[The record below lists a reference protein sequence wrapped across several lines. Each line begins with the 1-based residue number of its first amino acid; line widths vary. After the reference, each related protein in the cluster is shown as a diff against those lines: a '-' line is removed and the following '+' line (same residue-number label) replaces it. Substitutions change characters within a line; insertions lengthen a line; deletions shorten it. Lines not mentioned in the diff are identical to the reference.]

1 MTRIVTRPSATG
13 PSLLGGSI
21 ELPPSPCE
29 HGTPRFVSPWTGGE
43 GTAGTVAVVGA
54 GKMGL
59 PLAAQFALHGW
70 RVIAVD
76 VQQAVV
82 DAVNAGRSHVGEEP
96 GLDEIVRDVHAAG
109 RLRATTD
116 GAAAAREADVV
127 VLIVPVM
134 LDDEQQPDY
143 RYMDSAVA
151 SIAPGVHAGSTVIFE
166 TTLPVGDTRHR
177 FAPRLEGASGLRADV
192 DFFVAFSPERLYS
205 GSALRNLATYPKLV
219 GGVGPASGDRAA
231 AFYASVLDAE
241 VVLMSSAEAAEFSK
255 LADTTYRD
263 VNIALA
269 NEFARYAD
277 RAGVDIQEVIV
288 AANSQPYSHIHQP
301 GLGVGGHCIP
311 VYPHFLLSRAPEM
324 ELVGLSRRVNDGQV
338 GLAIRTIQMALGGLE
353 GVPVLVLGLTYR
365 ENVKELAYSRALPLI
380 ERLAFHGAIV
390 SAYDPLLSP
399 EEIERCSATPYAW
412 GSPSNAR
419 AIVTQTADRL
429 WAGIDF
435 GFFPDLEILFDG
447 RNSLRDVALPGRV
460 AYHGVGV
467 PASAR
472 RSVGAATVAAR

>member
-1 MTRIVTRPSATG
+1 MTITTRPSSSG

-21 ELPPSPCE
+21 ELATNICRHPTARSVTPWSGEP
-29 HGTPRFVSPWTGGE
+29 GTV
-43 GTAGTVAVVGA
+43 GTVAVVGA

-59 PLAAQFALHGW
+59 PLCAQYAGHGW
-70 RVIAVD
+70 SVIAVD

-82 DAVNAGRSHVGEEP
+82 DAINAGVSHVAEEP
-96 GLDEIVRDVHAAG
+96 GLADLVRSAHEAG

-116 GAAAAREADVV
+116 GTAAAREADVV

-143 RYMDSAVA
+143 RYMDAAVA
-151 SIAPGVHAGSTVIFE
+151 SIAPGIHEGSTVIFE
-166 TTLPVGDTRHR
+166 TTLPVRDTRDR
-177 FAPRLEGASGLRADV
+177 FTPRLTAASGLVADAS
-192 DFFVAFSPERLYS
+192 FFVAFSPERLYS
-205 GSALRNLATYPKLV
+205 GAALRNLATYPKLV
-219 GGVGPASGDRAA
+219 GGIGDASGDRAT

-241 VVLMSSAEAAEFSK
+241 VVRMSTAEAAEFSK

-277 RAGVDIQEVIV
+277 RVGVDIQEVIA

-324 ELVGLSRRVNDGQV
+324 ELVAVSRRVNDSQV
-338 GLAIRTIQMALGGLE
+338 GLAIRSIQKALGGLE

-365 ENVKELAYSRALPLI
+365 EGVRELAYSRALPLM
-380 ERLAFHGAIV
+380 ERLAFHGARV
-390 SAYDPLLSP
+390 SAFDPLLSA
-399 EEIERCSATPYAW
+399 EEVERLSVTPYRW
-412 GSPSNAR
+412 GDGGPFR
-419 AIVTQTADRL
+419 AIVTQTADAL
-429 WAGIDF
+429 F
-435 GFFPDLEILFDG
+435 GSLAWDRFPELAILYDG
-447 RNSLRDVALPGRV
+447 RNSLRGIDLPTGV

-467 PASAR
+467 QTPDRGRSRAGAR
-472 RSVGAATVAAR
+472 